1 MAFTTS
7 DNFTYI
13 YVGLYQSHPGQLRA
27 RAINTNGDYFSYAF
41 GRGSQP
47 TPEIGTQE
55 HTDWEILKETWA
67 LNNGF
72 LDENGD
78 LLTIIVVGNVFGT
91 IFTPEEHEA
100 AGFYNPFREGSYEK
114 YIGKLQIDGAFAADG
129 SLERDTTT
137 GHPTIGFEGEIE
149 VKGRRPAGTNFT
161 AALSSWTL
169 GYSDAD
175 IFRFRLEIPST
186 EAITEDELDTYTPI
200 RAMLAWLESHRTAGT
215 AIGTDASDPA
225 TILGGGRQFTFAQA
239 SGDSDIVA
247 DYDFHWVIT
256 DADDTN
262 VLLYIISLERVSG
275 AVIDATKLS
284 GLLLDTTISIE
295 NTSEVKEP
303 GRTGGLESIVQ
314 AKVLDMGAWQMK
326 PTRSGVIIEGV
337 DFDNTKFSHVLIP
350 ERTVNF
356 DILPADGSDKTIP
369 QVWNFDTIHYT
380 GSGTRVL
387 NLPNPSE
394 LIAQQGT
401 HRILALH
408 NIGTGTMIVNDWND
422 DYLVVLSP
430 TDYVKFQ
437 ITLEGEGSGGTILGI
452 PAPERRFEFAYS
464 SSSLG
469 SSVAFNTVP
478 YWQTGTRVLR
488 MMPFLTSGLQYRN
501 IDAFAL
507 NAVNYSQTDE
517 GDIDDEDDFAFYGVM
532 QSKYKATVVIELSM
546 RIRTDNGATGQ
557 IASNNS
563 LRLYRIPANGDNPI
577 VEIEDIGFVISG
589 SNASAYYTIS
599 HSVRLDADDRLMP
612 AFQHRTDNLTLNS
625 FGRLKLTD
633 AIWNMTT
640 TPHIERR
647 WVN

>member
-1 MAFTTS
+1 MTT
-7 DNFTYI
+7 
-13 YVGLYQSHPGQLRA
+13 
-27 RAINTNGDYFSYAF
+27 FSA
-41 GRGSQP
+41 
-47 TPEIGTQE
+47 
-55 HTDWEILKETWA
+55 
-67 LNNGF
+67 
-72 LDENGD
+72 
-78 LLTIIVVGNVFGT
+78 
-91 IFTPEEHEA
+91 
-100 AGFYNPFREGSYEK
+100 
-114 YIGKLQIDGAFAADG
+114 
-129 SLERDTTT
+129 
-137 GHPTIGFEGEIE
+137 
-149 VKGRRPAGTNFT
+149 
-161 AALSSWTL
+161 
-169 GYSDAD
+169 
-175 IFRFRLEIPST
+175 FRLEIPST

-200 RAMLAWLESHRTAGT
+200 RAMLAWLESNRTAGT

-225 TILGGGRQFTFAQA
+225 TILGGGRQFTFEQE

-275 AVIDATKLS
+275 AVIDAAKLTE
-284 GLLLDTTISIE
+284 LLLDTTISIE

-546 RIRTDNGATGQ
+546 RIKTDNGATGQ

>member
-1 MAFTTS
+1 M
-7 DNFTYI
+7 
-13 YVGLYQSHPGQLRA
+13 
-27 RAINTNGDYFSYAF
+27 
-41 GRGSQP
+41 
-47 TPEIGTQE
+47 
-55 HTDWEILKETWA
+55 
-67 LNNGF
+67 
-72 LDENGD
+72 
-78 LLTIIVVGNVFGT
+78 
-91 IFTPEEHEA
+91 
-100 AGFYNPFREGSYEK
+100 REGSYEA
-114 YIGKLQIDGAFAADG
+114 YVNRLEIDGALVTDG
-129 SLERDTTT
+129 SLERDATT

-149 VKGRRPAGTNFT
+149 VKGRRPSGDSFT

-169 GYSDAD
+169 GYSDD
-175 IFRFRLEIPST
+175 NICRFRLEIPST
-186 EAITEDELDTYTPI
+186 EAIVEDDLDTYTPI
-200 RAMLAWLESHRTAGT
+200 RAMLAWLESNRTAGT
-215 AIGTDASDPA
+215 AVGADASDPA
-225 TILGGGRQFTFAQA
+225 GILGGGRQFTFAQA
-239 SGDSDIVA
+239 SGDSDIVI
-247 DYDFHWVIT
+247 DYDFHYIVN
-256 DADDTN
+256 DSDDTN
-262 VLLYIISLERVSG
+262 VLLYIFSFERVSG
-275 AVIDATKLS
+275 AAIDAAKLAT
-284 GLLLDTTISIE
+284 LLLDTTISIE

-303 GRTGGLESIVQ
+303 GKTGGLESIVQ
-314 AKVLDMGAWQMK
+314 AKEIDMGLWKIK
-326 PTRSGVIIEGV
+326 PTRSGIIISGE
-337 DFDNTKFSHVLIP
+337 DFDNSKFSHLLIP
-350 ERTVNF
+350 ERTVNY

-369 QVWNFDTIHYT
+369 PVWNFDTVHYT

-387 NLPNPSE
+387 NLRNPSQ

-401 HRILALH
+401 HRILAIH
-408 NIGTGTMIVNDWND
+408 NIGTGTLIVNDWD
-422 DYLVVLSP
+422 ADYLIVLSP

-452 PAPERRFEFAYS
+452 PAPERRFEYAYS
-464 SSSLG
+464 AASLG

-478 YWQTGTRVLR
+478 YWQTGSRVLR
-488 MMPFLTSGLQYRN
+488 MMPFLTSGFQYRN

-507 NAVNYSQTDE
+507 NAVDYSQTDE
-517 GDIDDEDDFAFYGVM
+517 GDIDDETDFAFYGVM

-577 VEIEDIGFVISG
+577 NEIEDIGFVISG

-612 AFQHRTDNLTLNS
+612 VFQHRTDNLTLNS

>member
-1 MAFTTS
+1 M
-7 DNFTYI
+7 I
-13 YVGLYQSHPGQLRA
+13 
-27 RAINTNGDYFSYAF
+27 
-41 GRGSQP
+41 
-47 TPEIGTQE
+47 
-55 HTDWEILKETWA
+55 
-67 LNNGF
+67 
-72 LDENGD
+72 
-78 LLTIIVVGNVFGT
+78 TITVLANVVGDVFT
-91 IFTPEEHEA
+91 IEQHEA
-100 AGFYNPFREGSYEK
+100 HGYYNPFREGSYEK
-114 YIGKLQIDGAFAADG
+114 YFTKLNIDGAFAADG
-129 SLERDTTT
+129 SLERDATTR
-137 GHPTIGFEGEIE
+137 HPTIGFEGEIE

-200 RAMLAWLESHRTAGT
+200 RAMLAWLEGNRTAGT
-215 AIGTDASDPA
+215 AIGSDASDPA
-225 TILGGGRQFTFAQA
+225 TILGGGRQFSFEQE

-275 AVIDATKLS
+275 AAIDATKLTA
-284 GLLLDTTISIE
+284 LLLDTTISIT

-408 NIGTGTMIVNDWND
+408 NTRHRHNDR
-422 DYLVVLSP
+422 
-430 TDYVKFQ
+430 K
-437 ITLEGEGSGGTILGI
+437 
-452 PAPERRFEFAYS
+452 
-464 SSSLG
+464 
-469 SSVAFNTVP
+469 
-478 YWQTGTRVLR
+478 
-488 MMPFLTSGLQYRN
+488 
-501 IDAFAL
+501 
-507 NAVNYSQTDE
+507 
-517 GDIDDEDDFAFYGVM
+517 
-532 QSKYKATVVIELSM
+532 
-546 RIRTDNGATGQ
+546 
-557 IASNNS
+557 
-563 LRLYRIPANGDNPI
+563 
-577 VEIEDIGFVISG
+577 
-589 SNASAYYTIS
+589 
-599 HSVRLDADDRLMP
+599 
-612 AFQHRTDNLTLNS
+612 
-625 FGRLKLTD
+625 
-633 AIWNMTT
+633 
-640 TPHIERR
+640 
-647 WVN
+647 

>member
-7 DNFTYI
+7 DIFDRVGIAVGEFNPANLYAYARNTDGYI
-13 YVGLYQSHPGQLRA
+13 FRY
-27 RAINTNGDYFSYAF
+27 DF
-41 GRGSQP
+41 GYGEHF
-47 TPEIGTQE
+47 TPEVGTQE
-55 HTDWEILKETWA
+55 HTDWLIIQDTWA

-78 LLTIIVVGNVFGT
+78 VIVFYVQFNTLGLGLTIQ
-91 IFTPEEHEA
+91 EHEA
-100 AGFYNPFREGSYEK
+100 LGYYNPFREGSFEE
-114 YIGKLQIDGAFAADG
+114 YINKLEIDGALVTDG
-129 SLERDTTT
+129 SLERDATT

-149 VKGRRPAGTNFT
+149 VKGRRPSGDSFT

-169 GYSDAD
+169 GYSDDD
-175 IFRFRLEIPST
+175 ICRFRLEIPST
-186 EAITEDELDTYTPI
+186 EEITEDDLDTYTPI
-200 RAMLAWLESHRTAGT
+200 RAMLAWLESNRTAGT
-215 AIGTDASDPA
+215 EVGTDASAPA

-239 SGDSDIVA
+239 SGDSDIVI
-247 DYDFHWVIT
+247 DYDFHYIVN
-256 DADDTN
+256 DSDDTN
-262 VLLYIISLERVSG
+262 VLLYIFSFERVSG
-275 AVIDATKLS
+275 AAIDATKLAT
-284 GLLLDTTISIE
+284 LLLDTTISIE
-295 NTSEVKEP
+295 NTDEVKQP
-303 GRTGGLESIVQ
+303 GKTGGLESIVQ
-314 AKVLDMGAWQMK
+314 AKEIDMGLWKVK
-326 PTRSGVIIEGV
+326 PTRSGIIIEGE
-337 DFDNTKFSHVLIP
+337 DFDSSKFSHVLIP
-350 ERTVNF
+350 ERTVNY

-387 NLPNPSE
+387 NLPNPSQ

-408 NIGTGTMIVNDWND
+408 NIGTGTLIVNDWD
-422 DYLVVLSP
+422 ADYLVVLSP

-452 PAPERRFEFAYS
+452 PAPERRFEYAYS

-478 YWQTGTRVLR
+478 YWQTGSRVLR
-488 MMPFLTSGLQYRN
+488 MMPFLTSGFQYRN

-507 NAVNYSQTDE
+507 NAVDYSQTDE
-517 GDIDDEDDFAFYGVM
+517 GDIDDETDFAFYGVM

-577 VEIEDIGFVISG
+577 NEIEDIGFVISG

-612 AFQHRTDNLTLNS
+612 VFQHRTDNLTLNS